1 MSVMEEEKTG
11 DIYAYAS
18 SDDCNDS
25 NQHQLYNENGL
36 TEQQKRQ
43 HINTAKEI
51 EKTTLN
57 LIARLPGEVRASTLN
72 ITSIYRTHFVLLNC
86 TFVSLNVRARS

>member
-18 SDDCNDS
+18 SDDCVDS
-25 NQHQLYNENGL
+25 NQHQLNKENRL
-36 TEQQKRQ
+36 TEQQQRQ
-43 HINTAKEI
+43 HINAGKEI
-51 EKTTLN
+51 EKSALN

-72 ITSIYRTHFVLLNC
+72 ITSIYRKHLVLL
-86 TFVSLNVRARS
+86 TERLLV